1 MKKIIIWVLV
11 SLIGLTVIAFV
22 ATSIYVKKLKPNL
35 EDTLTKTFGLKT
47 TIDGQVALKV
57 FPGVSLVISDLKI
70 ISHETY
76 LFKVEQVEVA
86 LDYKKLFS
94 REININALHFKE
106 PQVYLVR
113 DLDGVFNYH
122 SPQAGFPSGGIRDSQ
137 QIALSDLT
145 IENGRV
151 FYFDRPRGDSLMV
164 TGINLQTKN
173 LNFQGTINNIDINK
187 LSYSGIIDI
196 NSFHLNMLLIDSLQ
210 LKVDSRGGKIS
221 IQPKDKTYFRGKS
234 SGKAIIDFTQKP
246 VFVHVQH
253 QLVGLDIGEF
263 QEAINTDELLYGKLN
278 TSLDIAFHSF
288 DWAEAIK
295 TMKGEIKVTGSKLL
309 MQSISLDKALNNYY
323 NAKYFSVDALASV
336 FVAGPY
342 GAVFTKAITYANAF
356 STNVTE
362 MTEINKFVSNW
373 SIDKGIASA
382 HDVAFSTAKY
392 RMALTGKL
400 DLTKNTYNNM
410 MIALIN
416 KEGCAVLSEEMNG
429 SFIVP
434 EKESFSTLGRVG
446 GSIDDLW
453 LKLAKPSRIT
463 CDPVYTGSVSH
474 PSGN

>member
-1 MKKIIIWVLV
+1 MKKIIIWTLAF
-11 SLIGLTVIAFV
+11 LIGLTVIAFV
-22 ATSIYVKKLKPNL
+22 ATSIYVKNLKPTL
-35 EDTLTKTFGLKT
+35 EDTLTKTLGLKT

-57 FPGVSLVISDLKI
+57 FPGISIVISDLKI
-70 ISHETY
+70 ISRETY
-76 LFKVEQVEVA
+76 LFRVEQLEIA
-86 LDYKKLFS
+86 IDYMKLFS
-94 REININALHFKE
+94 REININALHFKA

-122 SPQAGFPSGGIRDSQ
+122 SPQAGFSSGGIQVSQ
-137 QIALSDLT
+137 QIALADLT

-151 FYFDRPRGDSLMV
+151 LYFDRPRGDSLMV
-164 TGINLQTKN
+164 KGINLQTEN
-173 LNFQGTINNIDINK
+173 LSFQGSFDNIDINK
-187 LSYSGIIDI
+187 LSYSGTIDI
-196 NSFHLNMLLIDSLQ
+196 NSFHLNMLSVDSLQ

-221 IQPKDKTYFRGKS
+221 IQPKDKTYFSGES

-246 VFVHVQH
+246 VFIHIQH
-253 QLVGLDIGEF
+253 QLTGLDIGAF
-263 QEAINTDELLYGKLN
+263 QEAINTDELLYGNLN
-278 TSLDIAFHSF
+278 TSLDISFHSF
-288 DWAEAIK
+288 DWGKAIE
-295 TMKGEIKVTGSKLL
+295 TMKGEIKVSGSNLL
-309 MQSISLDKALNNYY
+309 MQSINLDKALNNY
-323 NAKYFSVDALASV
+323 NSTRHFSVDALASV

-362 MTEINKFVSNW
+362 MTEVDEFVSNW

-382 HDVAFSTAKY
+382 KDVAFSTAKY

-400 DLTKNTYNNM
+400 DLTNNTYNNM

-416 KEGCAVLSEEMNG
+416 KEGCAVLSEELNG
-429 SFIVP
+429 AFIIP
-434 EKESFSTLGRVG
+434 EKESFSTLERIR

-453 LKLAKPSRIT
+453 MKLAKPSRIT